1 MKIGHVNTTALLGL
15 AAILGLALIAAGC
28 SFGDKP
34 PAGGAAAVR
43 GAPVAEPA
51 PLEVYPR
58 GELPA
63 RGGQLKTVRVQGNRE
78 KTDTGVDL
86 VSGRLYSIMAKG
98 RVFLDAADAGR
109 DPSDPSFVKSIGQD
123 FNGPVFFNDFGDTFV
138 AIASGRLLL
147 GIDEKRL
154 ADNTGYFDAVIVSW
168 KTEDYA
174 KIAEFLQKLHERN
187 PAHPGILQA
196 FRKADKVRNLTAARA
211 ATAREIEQTQEKIR
225 ALQQPRAQ
233 KELKPEERDER
244 RRGLERRLAELTA
257 RQAQLEQVDRQLETE
272 REKASR
278 LGRELETERRER
290 ERMSRLVAEGKTAP
304 LLLVTAP
311 EDGEQSES
319 GSVRL
324 TGAVEDDQGLKSL
337 EVFLNDRLLGGAD
350 ERGIRQAG
358 AAGPRRVDFDRR
370 VKLEEGENR
379 LRVVATDTDGLVA
392 EKVLT
397 LRHHPK
403 QRHVWAVVV
412 GINDYPRLPKLKY
425 AVNDARGFYRL
436 LVEDNRVPAE
446 NVTLLLDEQAS
457 LVNLRST
464 LGTRLKN
471 AARENDMVIIYFAG
485 HGATERD
492 VTSPD
497 GDGLEKYLLAFDT
510 DPADLYTT
518 ALPMVEIARI
528 FNRIRSERLVFIAD
542 SCYSGASGG
551 RTISISGVRAGIS
564 DGFLERVAGGKGKV
578 IMTASA
584 PNEVSVEQDELQHGV
599 FTYFLLEG
607 LRGAADADGD
617 GMVSVDEAYR
627 YVTEKVPPA
636 TGQEQHPVKKGS
648 VEGTLVLSLPR

>member
-1 MKIGHVNTTALLGL
+1 MNTKILLWFTVALSV
-15 AAILGLALIAAGC
+15 AVIAAGC
-28 SFGDKP
+28 SLGARPSKGRTAAGQGQ
-34 PAGGAAAVR
+34 PAE
-43 GAPVAEPA
+43 EPA
-51 PLEVYPR
+51 LTEAYPR

-63 RGGQLKTVRVQGNRE
+63 HVGQIKTLRVHGNQE

-86 VSGRLYSIMAKG
+86 TSGRLYSIMAKG
-98 RVFLDAADAGR
+98 RVFLDAADGGR
-109 DPSDPSFVKSIGQD
+109 DPSDPAFVKSIGRD
-123 FNGPVFFNDFGDTFV
+123 FHGPVFFNDFGDTFV

-154 ADNTGYFDAVIVSW
+154 ADNTGHFDVVVVAW
-168 KTEDYA
+168 KTDDYA
-174 KIAEFLQKLHERN
+174 RIADFLQKLHERN
-187 PAHPGILQA
+187 PSHPGILQA

-211 ATAREIEQTQEKIR
+211 ATAREIEQTREKIR
-225 ALQQPRAQ
+225 ALQQPRAL

-244 RRGLERRLAELTA
+244 RRGLERTLGELTA
-257 RQAQLEQVDRQLETE
+257 RQAQLEQVDQQLEQG

-278 LGRELETERRER
+278 LSRELETERRER

-311 EDGEQSES
+311 EDGAQSES

-324 TGAVEDDQGLKSL
+324 TGAVEDDQGLASL
-337 EVFLNDRLLGGAD
+337 EVFLNDRLLGGPD

-379 LRVVATDTDGLVA
+379 LRVVATDTDGLTA
-392 EKVLT
+392 EKTLT
-397 LRHHPK
+397 LRHDPK
-403 QRHVWAVVV
+403 QRNVWAVIV

-457 LVNLRST
+457 LVSLRST

-497 GDGLEKYLLAFDT
+497 GDGLEKYLLPFDT

-542 SCYSGASGG
+542 ACYSGASGG

-564 DGFLERVAGGKGKV
+564 EGFLERVASGRGKV
-578 IMTASA
+578 ILTASA
-584 PNEVSVEQDELQHGV
+584 PNEVSLEKDELEHGV
-599 FTYFLLEG
+599 FTYYLLEG
-607 LRGAADADGD
+607 LRGPADTDRD
-617 GMVSVDEAYR
+617 GMVSVEEAYR

-648 VEGTLVLSLPR
+648 VEGTLVLSLPRR